1 MNEWWWGFL
10 FGFCFCCFRR
20 THTPLHIL
28 CHICQSCVRLPN
40 TPQIFKLH
48 RYACIDTWAES
59 PCEWLSSSRDRQLIC
74 HWNLYL
80 EWVLWTFKDGEFV
93 FYNVP
98 WKNVLHWN
106 RGAFF
111 FFSLEVTSIS
121 LFSLYF
127 SVSQIPSWLHLPIFV
142 LFYTDTLS
150 ACPYAHSS
158 KIYLTPLWPTLSI
171 YFDLFAHLILVP
183 LSYSVLSFQGFVT
196 IYSLLLSV
204 LGSLWDSCTMF
215 SLSISSWIFLE
226 IEAHNFC
233 LQYFLPPALCYLFFP
248 LWETIENLMK

>member
-80 EWVLWTFKDGEFV
+80 EWVLWTFKDGEFF

-111 FFSLEVTSIS
+111 FCSLRWPVFHCSVCIS
-121 LFSLYF
+121 L
-127 SVSQIPSWLHLPIFV
+127 SVKFLPDCTSPFLCYSTQTLFQLALMHTPVKSTWHHTDLLLAYILTYLPI
-142 LFYTDTLS
+142 
-150 ACPYAHSS
+150 
-158 KIYLTPLWPTLSI
+158 
-171 YFDLFAHLILVP
+171 
-183 LSYSVLSFQGFVT
+183 
-196 IYSLLLSV
+196 
-204 LGSLWDSCTMF
+204 
-215 SLSISSWIFLE
+215 
-226 IEAHNFC
+226 
-233 LQYFLPPALCYLFFP
+233 
-248 LWETIENLMK
+248 